1 MTDSEPF
8 LCDENFLLSETM
20 TDSDTYENNFFFQ
33 LCETSKNNFF
43 YFSVNIWNRELFLIE
58 NDSHKRT
65 KIYVCRKMVNS
76 LWKSGRLQVFCK
88 IAALQKFP
96 KFTENHLWWSLLFN
110 KSAIKRPVTF
120 LKRGSGTRCFPRIL
134 S

>member
-43 YFSVNIWNRELFLIE
+43 YFSMNIWNRELFLIE

-76 LWKSGRLQVFCK
+76 LWKSCRLQVFCK
-88 IAALQKFP
+88 IAAVQKFP
-96 KFTENHLWWSLLFN
+96 KFTENHLWWRLLFN

-120 LKRGSGTRCFPRIL
+120 LKTGSDTRGFPRIL